1 MTEHLYALSEE
12 WALWRWVAVRAA
24 GFPAAD
30 VELLA
35 GDKPSWAC
43 EVASDPRFAEAVV
56 WQNRAGYHNAVLK
69 VAAGSGEGSK
79 WRRREELI
87 ANYWQRY
94 CVKNDTIGF
103 FGPLGWSRIDEQAP
117 EVTAEPGPGL
127 VAQRW
132 VRFESWCIEALA
144 DELARDD
151 RIRPWIAPRRRPDRT
166 TPDMLSPEAAQAL
179 AACDGKRL
187 ARDIAPDHVLAD
199 LEAQELII
207 WRFAI
212 PLEPYPEEALRSQLS
227 RIDDADARQ
236 EALAALDALVTG
248 RDRVAAAAG
257 DAPRLD
263 AALGDLDATFT
274 GLTGKEPTRSPGR
287 MYGARQL
294 VYEDCRR
301 DLEMIIG
308 SPLLDGLAEALPAIL
323 YGSRWFVGEVATA
336 VNEILADAVAAARR
350 ENGAGPVPL
359 GAVWSRALPLLSPGA
374 KAWNAPFPDGVLQAA
389 AGLQQRW
396 AQVLDGDPTPEELR
410 ARAATVFA
418 DASPGGRTGGLHHS
432 PDVQVAAPSL
442 EAVNRG
448 EYLLVY
454 GDFHPGGCIMRQA
467 FLATAHPDFDAL
479 LAGYERDLPSPRFCL
494 IPPKSMPRITNR
506 IMLSLVT
513 PDDVCLQASDDAL
526 MPARFPTVPITAFH
540 VEGDGPEATA
550 VLDGG
555 SYRCPLLEVFSIFA
569 LLLGVRGYEP
579 FPPGPH
585 GPRITVGRSVLRR
598 ETWRVPAADVD
609 FWRMGDRS
617 QRRAAAT
624 AWAAEAGMPRRV
636 FVLAPPEEK
645 PVYID
650 FESPVL
656 VDILARMLRNSAE
669 GAFPGATVRITEMLP
684 SPEDCWLPDA
694 AGNRYTSELR
704 IVCVDRTRRP
714 G

>member
-1 MTEHLYALSEE
+1 MTAHLYALSDE
-12 WALWRWVAVRAA
+12 WALWRWFAVRAA

-30 VELLA
+30 VDLLA
-35 GDKPSWAC
+35 GNKPSWAC

-103 FGPLGWSRIDEQAP
+103 FGPLGWGRIDEQAP
-117 EVTAEPGPGL
+117 EVTTEPGPGL
-127 VAQRW
+127 VARRW

-151 RIRPWIAPRRRPDRT
+151 RIRSWIAPRRRPDRWA
-166 TPDMLSPEAAQAL
+166 PDTLSPAAAEAL
-179 AACDGKRL
+179 AACDGQRP

-212 PLEPYPEEALRSQLS
+212 PLEPHPDEALRSQLN
-227 RIDDADARQ
+227 RIGDADARHG
-236 EALAALDALVTG
+236 ALAALDALVAG
-248 RDRVAAAAG
+248 RDQVAAAAG

-263 AALGDLDATFT
+263 AALGDLEETFT
-274 GLTGKEPTRSPGR
+274 GLTGQEPTRSPGR

-301 DLEMIIG
+301 DLEMTMG
-308 SPLLDGLAEALPAIL
+308 PPLLEGLAEALPAIL
-323 YGSRWFVGEVATA
+323 CGSRWFVGAVTDA
-336 VNEILADAVAAARR
+336 VNGMLGDAVAAARR
-350 ENGAGPVPL
+350 EAGGAPL
-359 GAVWSRALPLLSPGA
+359 PLAAVWSRALPLLTFGN
-374 KAWNAPFPDGVLQAA
+374 KAWDAPFPDGIRQAT

-396 AQVLDGDPTPEELR
+396 AAVLAGDPSPAELR
-410 ARAATVFA
+410 ARAATAFA
-418 DASPGGRTGGLHHS
+418 DALPAGRGAVHHS

-454 GDFHPGGCIMRQA
+454 GDFHPGGCIMKQA
-467 FLATAHPDFDAL
+467 FLATAHPDFDDL
-479 LAGYERDLPSPRFCL
+479 LAGYGSDFPPPRL
-494 IPPKSMPRITNR
+494 VLVPPKSLPRITNR
-506 IMLSLVT
+506 IMLSLVE
-513 PDDVCLQASDDAL
+513 PEDVCLQASADAL
-526 MPARFPTVPITAFH
+526 MPAPLTTVPLSAFS
-540 VEGDGPEATA
+540 VEGDGPEAQA

-555 SYRCPLLEVFSIFA
+555 SFRCPLLDVFSLFT
-569 LLLGVRGYEP
+569 LVLGVRSYDP
-579 FPPGPH
+579 FPPAPH
-585 GPRITVGRSVLRR
+585 APRITVGRSVLRR
-598 ETWRVPAADVD
+598 ETWRVPAAEVD
-609 FWRMGDRS
+609 FWRLGDRGR
-617 QRRAAAT
+617 RRAAAA

-656 VDILARMLRNSAE
+656 VDILARLLRNSAE
-669 GAFPGATVRITEMLP
+669 GASPGSMVRITEMLP
-684 SPEDCWLPDA
+684 TPEDCWLPDA

-704 IVCVDRTRRP
+704 LVCVDRTRYP